1 MINHAAQSGRHPF
14 SARGD
19 DCYSTPACAVEE
31 LLRVERLPQIIWEPA
46 AGRGAIVAVLRNAGY
61 TVITSDIVAYDFA
74 LDFVADFLVQTKAR
88 AGIEAVVTNPP
99 FKIATKF
106 VTHAL
111 ELVPTV
117 VMLCRLAFLEST
129 KRTLIL
135 DAGTLARVHVFKRR
149 LPMMHRD
156 GWQGPRASS
165 AIPFAWFVWSR
176 DHKSATIID
185 RI

>member
-19 DCYSTPACAVEE
+19 DCYETPACAVKA
-31 LLRVERLPQIIWEPA
+31 LLRAETLPHSLWEPA
-46 AGRGAIVAVLRNAGY
+46 AGRGAIAIVLRDAGHAV
-61 TVITSDIVAYDFA
+61 TASDVINFA
-74 LDFVADFLVQTKAR
+74 NLDFVADFLALTKAP
-88 AGIEAVVTNPP
+88 AGVEAVVTNPP

-106 VTHAL
+106 VAHAL

-117 VMLCRLAFLEST
+117 VMLCRLAFLESA
-129 KRTLIL
+129 KRAPIL
-135 DAGTLARVHVFKRR
+135 DTGKLSHVHVFKKR

-156 GWQGPRASS
+156 GWAGPRASS
-165 AIPFAWFVWSR
+165 AIAFAWFTWRR
-176 DHKSATIID
+176 DHKGPTTID

>member
-31 LLRVERLPQIIWEPA
+31 LLRVEQLSHGVWEPA

-74 LDFVADFLVQTKAR
+74 LDFVADFLVQTKAP
-88 AGIEAVVTNPP
+88 AGVECIVTNPP
-99 FKIATKF
+99 YKLATEF
-106 VTHAL
+106 VAHAL
-111 ELVPTV
+111 ELVPQV
-117 VMLCRLAFLEST
+117 VMLCRLAFLESA
-129 KRTLIL
+129 KRAPIL
-135 DAGTLARVHVFKRR
+135 DAGTLARVHLFKRR

-165 AIPFAWFVWSR
+165 AICFGWFVWSR
-176 DHKSATIID
+176 DHSGPAFID